1 MFGIGEVNR
10 RLETVVALLKVILK
24 REVRIMS
31 LSEEVKVALA
41 DVSAKIDGAVIG
53 VGEAVVDIQGLHAK
67 LDELLASGDV
77 AGAQAALADAQAK
90 AGALADAV
98 ASLKVVVDLP
108 E

>member
-1 MFGIGEVNR
+1 MFGYGEITR
-10 RLETVVALLKVILK
+10 RLERLELLLRIILK
-24 REVRIMS
+24 GEGRIVS
-31 LSEEVKVALA
+31 LSEDVKAALA
-41 DVSAKIDGAVIG
+41 DVSAKIDGAVVGI
-53 VGEAVVDIQGLHAK
+53 GEAVVDIQGLHTK

-98 ASLKVVVDLP
+98 ASLKIVVDLP